1 MMNTRTVYTV
11 FCSTSHLWRLIVIG
25 ALLVVTGCGFQLKGS
40 GSAGAQLEGTL
51 LRLVSSQ
58 PRSEL
63 TREVTQELTA
73 NGLILTDDGD
83 ATLILTLQP
92 EQFTQRNVSLTAQ
105 ARAAELELTLAAEFT
120 LEQADH
126 DPIDARATVNRQ
138 MLNDPRNVV
147 GKTEELRLLRDE
159 MRRDLAAQ
167 IVRRLSH
174 SVAN

>member
-1 MMNTRTVYTV
+1 MRRTAA
-11 FCSTSHLWRLIVIG
+11 RL
-25 ALLVVTGCGFQLKGS
+25 LLVASTLTLTNALSLRAEELNDEVDLLDQTALPSAIDTHGS
-40 GSAGAQLEGTL
+40 RPKADASVLPPAATSLPEDL
-51 LRLVSSQ
+51 A
-58 PRSEL
+58 P
-63 TREVTQELTA
+63 LTA
-73 NGLILTDDGD
+73 PPPLALPDKPS
-83 ATLILTLQP
+83 QVKV
-92 EQFTQRNVSLTAQ
+92 R
-105 ARAAELELTLAAEFT
+105 ELRPLT
-120 LEQADH
+120 LEQAER